1 MGRLELVRTSRG
13 MAAVAALILVILAA
27 GLCYFDQDQDG
38 LDDHTMVQ
46 DLCLLALLV
55 PTVILFLA
63 GLLPH
68 GLAESLKSP
77 VLPTVLIPVP
87 SPPPRRTRLVSAG

>member
-1 MGRLELVRTSRG
+1 MGRLELVRSLRG
-13 MAAVAALILVILAA
+13 RAAIAALILVILAA
-27 GLCYFDQDQDG
+27 GLCYLDKGQDG

-46 DLCLLALLV
+46 DLCLLVLLV
-55 PTVILFLA
+55 PTVILPLA

-68 GLAESLKSP
+68 GLAVDVKLP

-87 SPPPRRTRLVSAG
+87 SPPPRRTRLV

>member
-1 MGRLELVRTSRG
+1 MGHLELESSFRG
-13 MAAVAALILVILAA
+13 WAAVAALSLVILAA

-38 LDDHTMVQ
+38 VDDHAMVQ

-55 PTVILFLA
+55 PTVILPLA
-63 GLLPH
+63 GLVPH
-68 GLAESLKSP
+68 GLAEDLALP

-87 SPPPRRTRLVSAG
+87 SPPPRRTRLV

>member
-1 MGRLELVRTSRG
+1 MGRLELESSFRG
-13 MAAVAALILVILAA
+13 WAAVAALILVILAA

-38 LDDHTMVQ
+38 VDDHAMVQ

-55 PTVILFLA
+55 PTVILPLA
-63 GLLPH
+63 GLVPH
-68 GLAESLKSP
+68 GLAEDLALP

-87 SPPPRRTRLVSAG
+87 SPPPRRTRLV

>member
-1 MGRLELVRTSRG
+1 MGRLDRLRG
-13 MAAVAALILVILAA
+13 ARGRAAVAALIVIILAA

-38 LDDHTMVQ
+38 ADDHAMVQ

-55 PTVILFLA
+55 PTVILPLA
-63 GLLPH
+63 GLVPH
-68 GLAESLKSP
+68 GLAEDLALP

-87 SPPPRRTRLVSAG
+87 SPPPRRPRLV

>member
-1 MGRLELVRTSRG
+1 MGRLELLRGSRG
-13 MAAVAALILVILAA
+13 RAAAMAALILVILAA

-38 LDDHTMVQ
+38 LGDHAMVQ

-55 PTVILFLA
+55 PTVILPLR

-68 GLAESLKSP
+68 GLAVDLKPP

-87 SPPPRRTRLVSAG
+87 SPPPRRTLV